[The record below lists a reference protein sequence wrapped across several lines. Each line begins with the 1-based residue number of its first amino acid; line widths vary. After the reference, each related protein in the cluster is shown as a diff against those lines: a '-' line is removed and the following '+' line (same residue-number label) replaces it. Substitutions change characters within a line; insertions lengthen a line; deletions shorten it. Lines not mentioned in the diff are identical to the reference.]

1 MQTCSLN
8 TIVYIFYTT
17 YLTCNDVKIGF
28 HSNASSSNWIFYTH
42 VPINIILLRNDRNN
56 FLSGIENKSVH
67 VIYKFGDIS
76 FRNFT
81 ITILSGIATPVLHT
95 SDMLSSNSNNDML
108 QHQITIFY
116 IFLGINNG
124 FFNGI
129 NRFLNV
135 INNTLFYT

>member
-1 MQTCSLN
+1 MQSCSLH
-8 TIVYIFYTT
+8 TIVYVFHITH
-17 YLTCNDVKIGF
+17 LTCDNVEIGF
-28 HSNASSSNWIFYTH
+28 HSYTSHSNRIFYAH
-42 VPINIILLRNDRNN
+42 FAINIVFLRNDRNN
-56 FLSGIENKSVH
+56 FLSRIHDKPVH
-67 VIYKFGDIS
+67 VIYKFCDIS

-81 ITILSGIATPVLHT
+81 VSILSGVATPILHT
-95 SDMLSSNSNNDML
+95 SYMLSCNSNNDML

-135 INNTLFYT
+135 KNNTFFYT